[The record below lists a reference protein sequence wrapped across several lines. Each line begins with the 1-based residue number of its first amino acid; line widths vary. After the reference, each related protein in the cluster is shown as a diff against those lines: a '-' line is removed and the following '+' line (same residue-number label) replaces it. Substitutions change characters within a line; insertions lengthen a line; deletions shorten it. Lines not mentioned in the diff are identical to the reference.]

1 MAATVRLRDP
11 PAEGPS
17 ALAYAPPVTTPTDTV
32 PLKKVL
38 WILGSLFLVSAGIT
52 SLYLGMRAVMDIGGA
67 CAEGGPF
74 VPVQPCPDGVP
85 LLMVGGIWIGM
96 IAAFVYGWSSL
107 GAGIPSFVGLLW
119 PALFMS
125 LGWNF
130 LQYAF
135 DPPLGEGIVYGWL
148 IPGILFELMGLIPL
162 WLLFK
167 TVGLTPR
174 SNRVRSVLAPPGA
187 KAVATAVRAVVDARR
202 TDTASPKPDMVS
214 ELERLAALHDSG
226 ALSDEEFEKA
236 KRRLLA

>member
-1 MAATVRLRDP
+1 MTTAAETI
-11 PAEGPS
+11 
-17 ALAYAPPVTTPTDTV
+17 
-32 PLKKVL
+32 PLKKAL

-74 VPVQPCPDGVP
+74 VPVRPCPDGVP
-85 LLMVGGIWIGM
+85 LLMIGGIGIGM
-96 IAAFVYGWSSL
+96 VAAFVYGWSSL

-130 LQYAF
+130 LEYAV
-135 DPPLGEGIVYGWL
+135 DPPFGDGVVYGWL
-148 IPGILFELMGLIPL
+148 IPGVLFELMGVIPL
-162 WLLFK
+162 WILFR

-174 SNRVRSVLAPPGA
+174 ASRVRSVLAPPGA
-187 KAVATAVRAVVDARR
+187 KAMATAMRAVVDARR
-202 TDTASPKPDMVS
+202 AEAPAPKPDMVS
-214 ELERLAALHDSG
+214 ELERLTALHDSG
-226 ALSDEEFEKA
+226 ALTDEEFEKA